1 MIEQII
7 TQEDVSPHLRS
18 RLQKAWVTHAADL
31 KNILENKKQSWNRK
45 TVVTS
50 DYSNVHFT
58 VKDVNEVEELYD
70 KFKFEIKEEDFS
82 KLVRTKLQQAWVKY
96 LSDLEI
102 IINNKILSPNKIAT
116 FTSSYN
122 NFFFESNEFDEIEE
136 FYDIF
141 KGEIK
146 REDCSDDIL
155 RKKFQKAWVKYL
167 SDLKWILGNKIQVWG
182 NKMFFTSRYNL
193 VDFTANELDEVNKI
207 FLKMSNQSQE

>member
-7 TQEDVSPHLRS
+7 TEEDVSKHLRS

-31 KNILENKKQSWNRK
+31 KNILDNKKQSWNRK

-82 KLVRTKLQQAWVKY
+82 KLVRKKLQQAWVRY

-102 IINNKILSPNKIAT
+102 IINNKILCPNKKAT

-122 NFFFESNEFDEIEE
+122 NTFFESNEFDEIEE
-136 FYDIF
+136 LFFILS
-141 KGEIK
+141 KPS
-146 REDCSDDIL
+146 ED
-155 RKKFQKAWVKYL
+155 
-167 SDLKWILGNKIQVWG
+167 
-182 NKMFFTSRYNL
+182 
-193 VDFTANELDEVNKI
+193 EE
-207 FLKMSNQSQE
+207 E